1 MGCGSCK
8 YSQNNKDYD
17 KREARTESKSLLH
30 LSDETLLL
38 ILSFI
43 PQGNLVHNNM
53 LENYKKYNKHIDIL
67 YFVPIK

>member
-43 PQGNLVHNNM
+43 PQGNLVHNNK